1 MTHQQNLAIAVHS
14 VGAIIRVGAERFLF
28 QLRDDD
34 PAVAMPGRWGLF
46 GGHVDEGEDYH
57 RAMVRELEEELGIVG
72 RAVTFATEFAVP
84 RPRGWMHRQLFE
96 VRLGEAE
103 LAGITLREGADMRTM
118 TAREFMALDNI
129 VYWDALGLAY
139 ILKEM
144 RS

>member
-1 MTHQQNLAIAVHS
+1 
-14 VGAIIRVGAERFLF
+14 
-28 QLRDDD
+28 
-34 PAVAMPGRWGLF
+34 
-46 GGHVDEGEDYH
+46 
-57 RAMVRELEEELGIVG
+57 
-72 RAVTFATEFAVP
+72 
-84 RPRGWMHRQLFE
+84 MHRQLFE

-139 ILKEM
+139 VLKEM